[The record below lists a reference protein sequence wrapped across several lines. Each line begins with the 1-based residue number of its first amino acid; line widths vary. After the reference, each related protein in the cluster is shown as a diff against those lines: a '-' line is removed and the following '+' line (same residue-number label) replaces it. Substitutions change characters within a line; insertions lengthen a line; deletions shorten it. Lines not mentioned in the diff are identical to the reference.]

1 MTSSA
6 VFIPSS
12 KGSRAL
18 QGREGRSSCFLH
30 LDLMGLW
37 FMVVPGGM
45 LCTAASNTAHCFA
58 VSCTSLP
65 QGKHERQT
73 RSTWHPFAYFWSLS
87 NLLVSIA
94 EQRGTVVMEN
104 PGKKKWKKWSRRCP
118 PFSTSEEEAEQ
129 GKQSERKWRADLS
142 LLLGIEVSVQREMA
156 GNTGREEM
164 QPWLR

>member
-1 MTSSA
+1 MMTSSA

-94 EQRGTVVMEN
+94 EQTGTVVMEN
-104 PGKKKWKKWSRRCP
+104 PGKKNEKNGVDDVLLSPLQKR
-118 PFSTSEEEAEQ
+118 
-129 GKQSERKWRADLS
+129 KQSK
-142 LLLGIEVSVQREMA
+142 
-156 GNTGREEM
+156 GNKGRGNGGLTYLFC
-164 QPWLR
+164 WA